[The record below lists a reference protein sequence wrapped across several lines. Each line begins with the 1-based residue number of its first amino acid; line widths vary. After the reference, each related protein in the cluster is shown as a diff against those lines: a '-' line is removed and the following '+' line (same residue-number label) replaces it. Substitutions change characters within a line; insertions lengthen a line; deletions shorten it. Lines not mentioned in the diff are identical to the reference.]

1 MNYLIFNLFFFKF
14 KIHII
19 PKMKK
24 ELKNEKVKC
33 CKSWINY
40 DPY

>member
-1 MNYLIFNLFFFKF
+1 MR
-14 KIHII
+14 II
-19 PKMKK
+19 PKMQK
-24 ELKNEKVKC
+24 ELKDEKVKC